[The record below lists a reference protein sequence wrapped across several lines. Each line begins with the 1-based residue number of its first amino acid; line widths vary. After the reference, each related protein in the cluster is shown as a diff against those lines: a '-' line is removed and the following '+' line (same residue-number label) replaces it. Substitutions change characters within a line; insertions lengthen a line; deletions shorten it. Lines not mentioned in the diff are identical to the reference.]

1 MFPGTSAEVL
11 TNVVQRYKDI
21 DAWNSSLCMQPEAF
35 DRLQNVMQEA
45 GELEEHV
52 DFQEIVDNTWAE
64 KAEKARE

>member
-1 MFPGTSAEVL
+1 
-11 TNVVQRYKDI
+11 
-21 DAWNSSLCMQPEAF
+21 MQPEAF

-64 KAEKARE
+64 KAGE